1 MEHPKDREFRKAY
14 EKAVA
19 SGDAQGSMANWMND
33 NAKNGLVKKLDV
45 YCEHISARMEAEKK
59 EPHTYGEIVR
69 AIAKANDD
77 IAKYKGVPE
86 RLLKEQRVKLNKQF
100 DDLVDRDMYSES
112 RREHWISQK
121 LSEYFWSEEYQ
132 TARDNLREA
141 VKALDKYDD
150 LKKIWEKKN
159 HDIIEAERQRS
170 KREELLSADPEALRA
185 LGITPPP
192 VQKVSR
198 AGEAE
203 VDPELKE
210 LMEDL
215 RAIHPSATDAELEKM
230 AKLM

>member
-45 YCEHISARMEAEKK
+45 YCEHISARMEAEEKK

-100 DDLVDRDMYSES
+100 DDLVDRYMYSES

-121 LSEYFWSEEYQ
+121 LSEYFWSEEYR

-170 KREELLSADPEALRA
+170 KREELLSADPEALR
-185 LGITPPP
+185 GGYN
-192 VQKVSR
+192 R
-198 AGEAE
+198 E
-203 VDPELKE
+203 
-210 LMEDL
+210 
-215 RAIHPSATDAELEKM
+215 
-230 AKLM
+230 

>member
-33 NAKNGLVKKLDV
+33 NAKNGLVKKLDA
-45 YCEHISARMEAEKK
+45 YCEHISARMEAEEKK

-100 DDLVDRDMYSES
+100 DDLVDRGMYSES

-121 LSEYFWSEEYQ
+121 LSEYFWSEEYRA
-132 TARDNLREA
+132 ARDNLMEA

-198 AGEAE
+198 AEE
-203 VDPELKE
+203 DPEFNETLE
-210 LMEDL
+210 AL
-215 RAIHPSATDAELEKM
+215 RAIHPSATDAEIEQM